1 MHKLILEQLKKYK
14 IEYISYFILYLISII
29 LTLLEPII
37 FGKILDLI
45 ISNLGKID
53 IEIIKYI
60 VLLIV
65 ILLLQYI
72 ANFIYRRILFPT
84 SKKLK
89 QGVLNSILKKL
100 EKAQID
106 FFDRTDKG
114 KFVSYIINDI
124 SEISSIMS
132 HGAIELVRL
141 ILYTVVGFIISVKY
155 VNLSLTIAVFITFPM
170 LIYFIFRQN
179 AKAQKL
185 IYEKKEEEAKL
196 SKHINDSFCGFSVIK
211 SYVTEEKTLKQFNEI
226 NENLKHKNIEYNKVT
241 SSINSIVTFFQGLEF
256 SISCIFGLYLVM
268 NGSITIG
275 SFVAFNSLIQK
286 VMKDYLY
293 AGFLVAKANLLKIIY
308 KRIQF
313 LFDIDINTDG
323 NIKMPENTEI
333 HIAGFNFKY
342 KGEKENILEN
352 INLNIPAGSFIGI
365 LGKTGTGK
373 TTLANILAKF
383 YKIPNEKIFFN
394 DIDINDIER
403 KSFYKSFAYV
413 MQDDYIYDNTIKH
426 NIELYKNYNENE
438 IKSATK
444 KAELLDT
451 IEKLDK
457 KYDTLIGDN
466 GIKLSGGQKQRLI
479 LSRNLVTNPSILII
493 DNGFTG
499 LDINTREKVVENL
512 NNKNSKTTLI
522 IISSMIEDINNAD
535 KIYKLE
541 NKTLVEMDKGEF
553 DDEYKESYK

>member
-1 MHKLILEQLKKYK
+1 MHQLILEQLKKYK
-14 IEYISYFILYLISII
+14 IEYIIFIILYLMSVI
-29 LTLLEPII
+29 LTLLESVV

-53 IEIIKYI
+53 IETQKNIIFL
-60 VLLIV
+60 VV

-84 SKKLK
+84 SKKVK

-106 FFDRTDKG
+106 FFDKTDKG

-124 SEISSIMS
+124 SEIWSIMS
-132 HGAIELVRL
+132 HGAVELVRL
-141 ILYTVVGFIISVKY
+141 ISYTVIGFIISVKY

-170 LIYFIFRQN
+170 FIYFIFRKN

-226 NENLKHKNIEYNKVT
+226 NENLKHKNIEYNKIT
-241 SSINSIVTFFQGLEF
+241 SSINSIVTFFQGLGF
-256 SISCIFGLYLVM
+256 SIACIFGLYLVV

-275 SFVAFNSLIQK
+275 SFVAFNSIIQK

-293 AGFLVAKANLLKIIY
+293 AGFLVSKANLLKVIY

-313 LFDIDINTDG
+313 LYDINTNADG
-323 NIKMPENTEI
+323 NIKIPENTEI
-333 HIAGFNFKY
+333 QIAGLDFKY

-352 INLNIPAGSFIGI
+352 INLNIPSGSFIGI
-365 LGKTGTGK
+365 LGKTGSGK

-383 YKIPNEKIFFN
+383 YEIPNGKIFLN
-394 DIDINDIER
+394 NIDINDIER
-403 KSFYKSFAYV
+403 KSFYEKFAYV

-438 IKSATK
+438 IKDATE

-451 IEKLDK
+451 IEKLDE

-479 LSRNLVTNPSILII
+479 LSRNLVTNPNILII

-499 LDINTREKVVENL
+499 LDIETRRKVVENL
-512 NNKNSKTTLI
+512 NNKNNKTTLV
-522 IISSMIEDINNAD
+522 IISSMMEDIKNAD

-541 NKTLVEMDKGEF
+541 NKTLVEMN
-553 DDEYKESYK
+553 KEEVNDA